1 MKDCVV
7 QYYSRSDMEVE
18 ERVNG
23 RVNEVWVELTI

>member
-23 RVNEVWVELTI
+23 RVKEVWVE